1 MKISPLHLAILAG
14 FALNAF
20 VLDLGGYAILDNNEG
35 LYASIAAEMRA
46 GGDWIIP
53 HLDAIAYIEKPPM
66 LFWLT
71 GASFAL
77 FGETE
82 AAARA
87 APALASLGIVA
98 LVWWLG
104 RRTGRAAAGWV
115 AGLIVATS
123 IVTIGIG
130 RTLYFDMLHTAF
142 VSAALALAF
151 VGLSEKSRPA
161 IRLAAAALALAVLT
175 KGFLGVGLA
184 AIVLAGFLVATRAP
198 FADWRRLLDPVAILV
213 FLGLAAP
220 WHVAAAL
227 RHEEFGWFYFLNEH
241 VGRLL
246 GTREPADFYRGTVW
260 YYLPRIFAYA
270 APWTLIL
277 PLLVFRRRGL
287 AGERADRFPAFLWAW
302 LLGALALF
310 SLAGNKANYY
320 MIAAIAPLALLL
332 GRHIAAWLEI
342 GRSRH
347 LWGIAGAMLALSIA
361 ALVVVD
367 AECGP
372 RLGQLYPF
380 CEEIQ
385 PASYVPFGV
394 LLLVAA
400 GTGIVVRHQVWRP
413 IIPLL
418 AIASFAIPLRGLVVE
433 ALRHNENAIS
443 QRTLVRHFAGMDD
456 GRPIYVF
463 GKLSDI
469 SSFGFYVGRR
479 FDMLESVDPEF
490 HFPRRRAEAAA
501 RFVGLRELD
510 DRARLAPVYVVTEN
524 WRVPALR
531 PDPSFL
537 PYCTIVR
544 TKQVSILS
552 SRPSDCP
559 TQAPMIE

>member
-1 MKISPLHLAILAG
+1 VPIRISPLHLAILAG

-20 VLDLGGYAILDNNEG
+20 VFDLGGYAILDNNEG

-71 GASFAL
+71 AASFAL
-77 FGETE
+77 FGGSE

-104 RRTGRAAAGWV
+104 RRTGRPAAGWI

-142 VSAALALAF
+142 LSAALALAF
-151 VGLSEKSRPA
+151 VGLSENSRTA

-175 KGFLGVGLA
+175 KGFIGFGLA
-184 AIVLAGFLVATRAP
+184 AIVLAGFLIATRAP
-198 FADWRRLLDPVAILV
+198 LADWRRLLDPVAILV
-213 FLGLAAP
+213 FLAIAAP

-227 RHEEFGWFYFLNEH
+227 RHEEFGWFYFVNEH

-246 GTREPADFYRGTVW
+246 GTREPADFYRGTFW

-277 PLLVFRRRGL
+277 PLLIFRPRGL
-287 AGERADRFPAFLWAW
+287 AGERADGLRTFLWAW

-320 MIAAIAPLALLL
+320 MIAAIVPLALLL

-347 LWGIAGAMLALSIA
+347 LWGIAGAMIVLSIA

-367 AECGP
+367 TECGP
-372 RLGQLYPF
+372 KLGQLYPF
-380 CEEIQ
+380 CEEIV
-385 PASYVPFGV
+385 PSSYVPFGA
-394 LLLVAA
+394 LLLVAVGA
-400 GTGIVVRHQVWRP
+400 GIALRRQAWRP

-418 AIASFAIPLRGLVVE
+418 AIASFAIPMRGLVVE
-433 ALRHNENAIS
+433 ALRHNETTIS
-443 QRTLVRHFAGMDD
+443 QRKLVQRFAEKDD

-490 HFPRRRAEAAA
+490 HFPRRRAEAAG
-501 RFVGLRELD
+501 RFVTFRELD
-510 DRARLAPVYVVTEN
+510 DRARQAPVYVVAEN
-524 WRVPALR
+524 WRVSALR
-531 PDPSFL
+531 PDSSFQ
-537 PYCTIVR
+537 PYCTVVR
-544 TKQVSILS
+544 TRHVSILS
-552 SRPSDCP
+552 SRPADCV
-559 TQAPMIE
+559 Q

>member
-1 MKISPLHLAILAG
+1 MPIRISPLHLAILAG

-20 VLDLGGYAILDNNEG
+20 VFDLGGYAILDNNEG

-71 GASFAL
+71 AASFAL
-77 FGETE
+77 FGGSE

-104 RRTGRAAAGWV
+104 RRTGRPAAGWI

-142 VSAALALAF
+142 LSAALALAF
-151 VGLSEKSRPA
+151 VGLSENSRTA

-175 KGFLGVGLA
+175 KGFIGFGLA
-184 AIVLAGFLVATRAP
+184 AIVLAGFLIATRAP
-198 FADWRRLLDPVAILV
+198 LADWRRLLDPVAILV
-213 FLGLAAP
+213 FLAIAVP

-227 RHEEFGWFYFLNEH
+227 RHEEFGWFYFVNEH

-246 GTREPADFYRGTVW
+246 GTREPADFYRGTFW

-277 PLLVFRRRGL
+277 PLLVFRPRGL
-287 AGERADRFPAFLWAW
+287 AGERADGLRTFLWAW

-320 MIAAIAPLALLL
+320 MIAAIVPLALLL

-347 LWGIAGAMLALSIA
+347 LWGIAGAMIVLSIA

-367 AECGP
+367 TECGP
-372 RLGQLYPF
+372 KLGQLYPF
-380 CEEIQ
+380 CEEIV
-385 PASYVPFGV
+385 PSSYVPFGA
-394 LLLVAA
+394 LLLVAVGA
-400 GTGIVVRHQVWRP
+400 GIALRRQAWRP

-418 AIASFAIPLRGLVVE
+418 AIASFAIPMRGLVVE
-433 ALRHNENAIS
+433 ALRHNETTIS
-443 QRTLVRHFAGMDD
+443 QRKLVQRFAEKDD

-490 HFPRRRAEAAA
+490 HFPRRRAEAAG
-501 RFVGLRELD
+501 RFVTFRELD
-510 DRARLAPVYVVTEN
+510 DRARQAPVYVVAEN
-524 WRVPALR
+524 WRVSALR
-531 PDPSFL
+531 PDSSFL
-537 PYCTIVR
+537 PYCTVVR
-544 TKQVSILS
+544 TRQVSILS
-552 SRPSDCP
+552 NRPADCV
-559 TQAPMIE
+559 Q